1 MSIENC
7 IDESEFEGDIK
18 VYMEGY
24 FDEFLDKYNEYVL
37 DIINITMTNEYTE
50 FEEKKLEPNITTKPA
65 KLEGETFKKIMT
77 KILFEKAAAVVIT
90 SGPINKH
97 EATVSFLN
105 KKIVWLENQI
115 TQLNKWKNLEVD
127 VTVKERIILEKYEEN
142 TKIWEKVKV
151 LERNE
156 EKEMDSETNMDM
168 DNKIRSKKS
177 SSRKWKQI
185 IRVNKSRF
193 IILYFNKEMDLMSV
207 ITESMRNQDIEK
219 ALQLKK
225 QDDFIDESGELK

>member
-65 KLEGETFKKIMT
+65 KVPLEGETFKKIMT

-177 SSRKWKQI
+177 SSRKWKQVCVSKTKNGMI
-185 IRVNKSRF
+185 SEISASAWVQ
-193 IILYFNKEMDLMSV
+193 LA
-207 ITESMRNQDIEK
+207 IEIN
-219 ALQLKK
+219 L
-225 QDDFIDESGELK
+225 DNN

>member
-97 EATVSFLN
+97 EATRM
-105 KKIVWLENQI
+105 
-115 TQLNKWKNLEVD
+115 
-127 VTVKERIILEKYEEN
+127 KE
-142 TKIWEKVKV
+142 
-151 LERNE
+151 
-156 EKEMDSETNMDM
+156 
-168 DNKIRSKKS
+168 
-177 SSRKWKQI
+177 QI
-185 IRVNKSRF
+185 IH
-193 IILYFNKEMDLMSV
+193 KENDDMKDELTRCRKM
-207 ITESMRNQDIEK
+207 IGEMEK
-219 ALQLKK
+219 
-225 QDDFIDESGELK
+225 FGSGCNSKRTNNIREV